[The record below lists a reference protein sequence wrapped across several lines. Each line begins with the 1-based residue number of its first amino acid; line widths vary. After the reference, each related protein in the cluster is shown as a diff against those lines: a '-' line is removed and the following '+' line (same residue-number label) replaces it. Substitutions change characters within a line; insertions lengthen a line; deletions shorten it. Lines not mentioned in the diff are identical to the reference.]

1 MKKPQYIIA
10 VLILLA
16 SVPSEQAAVKS
27 RATRSNGYAY
37 GSYSSSLYSLHRPSY
52 GVYSQRN
59 SARSSIHTP
68 RGAERNVYSGRFCSY
83 PSVKLVP
90 QRFKNGTQT
99 YLKRV
104 VSQCPWSSLYCNPKV
119 SYVVASRYTYSI
131 RLQRVTTDEW
141 RCCPGFSGDNC
152 ENACYNCSSLS
163 NLQEQIDLLSQQV
176 SGNLEAGNSLPSSGV
191 VSRGPE
197 GPVGPR
203 GPRGRIGLPGASGT
217 PGRKGEQGLP
227 GRNGADGRHGRHGSK
242 GETGAEGPQ
251 GEIGLPG
258 VPGPRGETGA
268 AGTKG
273 ERGNTGEKGVAG
285 ETGNTGPQGI
295 QGPAGIS
302 GTAGTSGAVGP
313 QGPPGPP
320 GVCTCGPNNI
330 ITQPPPTEPISAA
343 YPRKVEG
350 VQIIEELTANHQS
363 GKPTASWT
371 GPLLVDFCASQLW
384 RRRVTELSCDFD
396 KENTLSLPGRRFR
409 RGEGLEGGNGPGR
422 KGGTFCLFES
432 SPRPPGGEWTL
443 ENAMDFL
450 REDNWSTTSP
460 EDSADIPQENEGPI
474 LPQAPLNGESLPDDF
489 FLIYRRPT
497 SHNPR
502 NHHANIA
509 QLASP
514 FFSNELHGICMTF
527 RYLVRGHSL
536 SDAGL
541 LVYLLPCNPAYKF
554 PVLNLTATPNN
565 LTNVWLRAVVP
576 LPDYKRP
583 YRVILEARPGSGGL
597 ELLAV
602 DDVIFSE
609 CGSNSC
615 MYQGQQ
621 RSNNEL
627 WKSEDC
633 QECLCQDGVVTCFEI
648 LCPTI
653 ACRFTYKP
661 VGYCCRVCC
670 PNQEVDFV
678 TESSGDEYTDGSDD
692 NTEYNTSEIDENEL
706 YSTYPTYEM
715 DTPAPTTEMRTDILG
730 CPIAPQPRT
739 STNIDAVCK
748 LRKDTGPCRGRF
760 TKFYFDKRTR
770 SCRQFTYGGCEG
782 NANNF
787 DSPDDCRR
795 LCVDAANPNRSPPRN
810 TNSNLPS
817 RCYHPVMAGDC
828 RGSNP
833 RFYYDSGTGMCHLF
847 TYGGCGGN
855 ENRFFDPTEC
865 KRVCGGKPVY
875 PGLGTKAPPPESLV
889 SIDDDIRP
897 RQSGRCREEKL
908 VGPCKARMPRFYF
921 DTDTGRCR
929 LFTYGGCKG
938 NENRFLT
945 PWACRDTCGGAEPVY
960 TEEAPD
966 PSAACHLPKVR
977 GPCKGS
983 IPRFYYNPTTNRC
996 QIFVYGGCAGNEN
1009 NFETPRQCQSLCG
1022 GDVSFE
1028 YERNTGETAR
1038 TRSNT
1043 LTSSETPMV
1052 PAEFCTTPMEEGP
1065 CRASL
1070 YRYHFNSETQL
1081 CSVFVYGGC
1090 RGNQNNFMAPEE
1102 CQAACGGEGF
1112 NFTVTT
1118 SQQNQVQS
1126 ITAQREIIAG
1136 PPGPPGERGPEGP
1149 AGSPGTPGVIP
1160 KAATRTAALAIAED
1174 VTEMKATIERLS
1186 SRILVLEQE
1195 LLNGILSVVEGDNIE
1210 NVVVPDVFNPEIQP
1224 AEPTPPLLNHRN
1236 SPVGRGDNTDF
1247 ETTERGRGEK

>member
-330 ITQPPPTEPISAA
+330 ITQPPPTEPS
-343 YPRKVEG
+343 
-350 VQIIEELTANHQS
+350 
-363 GKPTASWT
+363 
-371 GPLLVDFCASQLW
+371 
-384 RRRVTELSCDFD
+384 
-396 KENTLSLPGRRFR
+396 
-409 RGEGLEGGNGPGR
+409 
-422 KGGTFCLFES
+422 
-432 SPRPPGGEWTL
+432 
-443 ENAMDFL
+443 
-450 REDNWSTTSP
+450 
-460 EDSADIPQENEGPI
+460 
-474 LPQAPLNGESLPDDF
+474 
-489 FLIYRRPT
+489 
-497 SHNPR
+497 
-502 NHHANIA
+502 
-509 QLASP
+509 
-514 FFSNELHGICMTF
+514 
-527 RYLVRGHSL
+527 
-536 SDAGL
+536 
-541 LVYLLPCNPAYKF
+541 
-554 PVLNLTATPNN
+554 
-565 LTNVWLRAVVP
+565 
-576 LPDYKRP
+576 
-583 YRVILEARPGSGGL
+583 
-597 ELLAV
+597 
-602 DDVIFSE
+602 
-609 CGSNSC
+609 SNSC

-1160 KAATRTAALAIAED
+1160 KAATRTAALAKTVKKLKGKVKSCFVRMNIILFD
-1174 VTEMKATIERLS
+1174 LRERVS
-1186 SRILVLEQE
+1186 SLERSTQ
-1195 LLNGILSVVEGDNIE
+1195 LYSNDKSNTGTVSGTWVPNGDNIE

>member
-350 VQIIEELTANHQS
+350 VQII
-363 GKPTASWT
+363 
-371 GPLLVDFCASQLW
+371 
-384 RRRVTELSCDFD
+384 
-396 KENTLSLPGRRFR
+396 
-409 RGEGLEGGNGPGR
+409 
-422 KGGTFCLFES
+422 
-432 SPRPPGGEWTL
+432 
-443 ENAMDFL
+443 
-450 REDNWSTTSP
+450 
-460 EDSADIPQENEGPI
+460 
-474 LPQAPLNGESLPDDF
+474 
-489 FLIYRRPT
+489 
-497 SHNPR
+497 
-502 NHHANIA
+502 
-509 QLASP
+509 
-514 FFSNELHGICMTF
+514 
-527 RYLVRGHSL
+527 
-536 SDAGL
+536 
-541 LVYLLPCNPAYKF
+541 
-554 PVLNLTATPNN
+554 
-565 LTNVWLRAVVP
+565 
-576 LPDYKRP
+576 
-583 YRVILEARPGSGGL
+583 
-597 ELLAV
+597 
-602 DDVIFSE
+602 
-609 CGSNSC
+609 GSNSC

-1160 KAATRTAALAIAED
+1160 KAATRTAALAKTVKKLKGKVKSCFVRMNIILFD
-1174 VTEMKATIERLS
+1174 LRERVS
-1186 SRILVLEQE
+1186 SLERSTQ
-1195 LLNGILSVVEGDNIE
+1195 LYSNDKSNTGTVSGTWVPNGDNIE

>member
-27 RATRSNGYAY
+27 RVTRSNGYAY

-119 SYVVASRYTYSI
+119 SYVVASRYTYSV
-131 RLQRVTTDEW
+131 RLQSVTTDEW
-141 RCCPGFSGDNC
+141 KCCPGFSGDNC

-163 NLQEQIDLLSQQV
+163 NLQEQIDLLSQQI
-176 SGNLEAGNSLPSSGV
+176 SGNSEAGNSQTSGGV

-197 GPVGPR
+197 GPAGPR
-203 GPRGRIGLPGASGT
+203 GPPGRVGPPGASGT

-227 GRNGADGRHGRHGSK
+227 GRNGADGRQGRRGAK
-242 GETGAEGPQ
+242 GASGAEGPQ

-258 VPGPRGETGA
+258 APGPRGETGD

-273 ERGNTGEKGVAG
+273 ERGNTGEKGAAG

-302 GTAGTSGAVGP
+302 GTPGISGAVGP

-330 ITQPPPTEPISAA
+330 ITQPPPTEPS
-343 YPRKVEG
+343 
-350 VQIIEELTANHQS
+350 
-363 GKPTASWT
+363 
-371 GPLLVDFCASQLW
+371 
-384 RRRVTELSCDFD
+384 
-396 KENTLSLPGRRFR
+396 
-409 RGEGLEGGNGPGR
+409 
-422 KGGTFCLFES
+422 
-432 SPRPPGGEWTL
+432 
-443 ENAMDFL
+443 
-450 REDNWSTTSP
+450 
-460 EDSADIPQENEGPI
+460 
-474 LPQAPLNGESLPDDF
+474 
-489 FLIYRRPT
+489 
-497 SHNPR
+497 
-502 NHHANIA
+502 
-509 QLASP
+509 
-514 FFSNELHGICMTF
+514 
-527 RYLVRGHSL
+527 
-536 SDAGL
+536 
-541 LVYLLPCNPAYKF
+541 
-554 PVLNLTATPNN
+554 
-565 LTNVWLRAVVP
+565 
-576 LPDYKRP
+576 
-583 YRVILEARPGSGGL
+583 
-597 ELLAV
+597 
-602 DDVIFSE
+602 
-609 CGSNSC
+609 SNSC

-661 VGYCCRVCC
+661 VGYCCKVCC

-678 TESSGDEYTDGSDD
+678 TESSGDIYTDGSDD

-706 YSTYPTYEM
+706 YSTYPTYET
-715 DTPAPTTEMRTDILG
+715 DTPAPTTEMRMDILG

-810 TNSNLPS
+810 GNSNLPS

-897 RQSGRCREEKL
+897 RQAGRCREEKL

-921 DTDTGRCR
+921 DTNAGRCR
-929 LFTYGGCKG
+929 LFTYGGCRG

-960 TEEAPD
+960 TEEASD
-966 PSAACHLPKVR
+966 PTTACHLPKVR

-996 QIFVYGGCAGNEN
+996 QIFVYGGCAGNDN
-1009 NFETPRQCQSLCG
+1009 NFETPRQCQALCG

-1043 LTSSETPMV
+1043 LTSSEPPMV
-1052 PAEFCTTPMEEGP
+1052 PAEFCATPMEEGP

-1070 YRYHFNSETQL
+1070 YRYYFNSETQL

-1118 SQQNQVQS
+1118 SQQNEVQS
-1126 ITAQREIIAG
+1126 ITAPREVIAG

-1149 AGSPGTPGVIP
+1149 AGPPGTPGVIP
-1160 KAATRTAALAIAED
+1160 KAATRTAALAKTVKKLKGKVKSCFVRMNIILFDLRERVSSLERSTQLYSND
-1174 VTEMKATIERLS
+1174 KSNTATVS
-1186 SRILVLEQE
+1186 GTWVP
-1195 LLNGILSVVEGDNIE
+1195 NGDNIE
-1210 NVVVPDVFNPEIQP
+1210 NVVVPDVFNPESQP
-1224 AEPTPPLLNHRN
+1224 AEPTPPLFNRRN

-1247 ETTERGRGEK
+1247 ETTERGRREK